1 MKFDFY
7 TLIHFVCW
15 FTERM
20 FHSSCEGLIKQP
32 LEKLKKGLA
41 IRFQGEEG
49 MVSRWLGGRGEIL
62 NVDIDVHAS
71 V

>member
-49 MVSRWLGGRGEIL
+49 MVSRGEIL
-62 NVDIDVHAS
+62 NVDIDVHVS